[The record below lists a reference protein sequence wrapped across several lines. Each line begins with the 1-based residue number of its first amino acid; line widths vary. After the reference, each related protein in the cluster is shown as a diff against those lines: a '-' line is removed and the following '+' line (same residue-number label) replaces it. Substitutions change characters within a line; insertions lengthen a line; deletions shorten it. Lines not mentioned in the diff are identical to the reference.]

1 MIFISWAERYRTEL
15 VRRFNF
21 LNGPRY
27 VFKLMIG
34 FGSIWCVCHQS
45 SSCRNEIMIC
55 VVLSRWANDLKSF
68 HVFNF
73 FNHSMDFIHRKY
85 CSEFC
90 RGRNVY
96 TKLQSNFSR
105 ISIYAVFIRHLS
117 VVKCVVVQIVSVD
130 VRIYYHV
137 VSKSYSLSWSF
148 YFVFKLQTNLQCC

>member
-1 MIFISWAERYRTEL
+1 MIRVTFSSWWLVLEASDAFVINRQAAEMKLWFVYLL
-15 VRRFNF
+15 V
-21 LNGPRY
+21 L
-27 VFKLMIG
+27 
-34 FGSIWCVCHQS
+34 W
-45 SSCRNEIMIC
+45 
-55 VVLSRWANDLKSF
+55 RWANNLKSF